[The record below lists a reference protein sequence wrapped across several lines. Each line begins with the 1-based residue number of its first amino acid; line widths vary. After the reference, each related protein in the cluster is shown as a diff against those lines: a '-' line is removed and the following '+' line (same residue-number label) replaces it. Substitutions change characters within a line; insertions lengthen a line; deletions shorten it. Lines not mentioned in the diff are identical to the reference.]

1 VKITYTPRDGEPREW
16 LWKPAQTDSRE
27 VELIEEVMGDLP
39 WVTCVSKFLAGSTR
53 ARRALMWVFL
63 RRENPALRFDQ
74 VWFRMDEV
82 GDDFDDD
89 EIAAMRRRLEGPP
102 EDDPV
107 DADARER
114 IAEIL
119 AERDGAADQVAED
132 VAGVEPG
139 KDTAEPAAAG
149 SST

>member
-1 VKITYTPRDGEPREW
+1 MKITYRPRDGEPREW
-16 LWKPAQTDSRE
+16 VWKPSEMESHEA
-27 VELIEEVMGDLP
+27 ELIEDAMDLP
-39 WVTCVSKFLAGSTR
+39 YQACVSKFLAGSTR

-63 RRENPALRFDQ
+63 RREHPALRFEQ
-74 VWFRMDEV
+74 VRFRMDEV

-89 EIAAMRRRLEGPP
+89 ELARMRERLEGPP
-102 EDDPV
+102 EDDAL

-119 AERDGAADQVAED
+119 ANRDGAADHAAED
-132 VAGVEPG
+132 VAGVEAG
-139 KDTAEPAAAG
+139 KGTAEPAAAG